1 MEGTKALF
9 LENLCRGAGQAFVRF
24 DYSGHG
30 ASEGAF
36 EDGTIGAWKN
46 DALAVLDR
54 LTEGPVVIAGSSL
67 GGWISLL
74 LAQERPERVKGITG
88 IAAAPDFTRQIAAL
102 LTPAQR
108 EQMKTDGFIEVPS
121 AYDPRPYVF
130 TRRLIEEGEA
140 HCLLDKKT
148 HIAAPVMLLQGMQ
161 DPDVPWQTAFR
172 IKTALQGG
180 SVRIFLSET
189 GDHRLSRPEDLEKI
203 GDMVGELSAA
213 AADGE

>member
-1 MEGTKALF
+1 MEGTKARF
-9 LENLCRGAGQAFVRF
+9 LEDRCRAAGQAFVRF

-46 DALAVLDR
+46 DALAVMDR
-54 LTEGPVVIAGSSL
+54 LTEGPAVIAGSSL
-67 GGWISLL
+67 GGWIALL
-74 LAQERPERVKGITG
+74 LAQERPERIKGVAG

-108 EQMKTDGFIEVPS
+108 ERMKTDGFIEAPS

-140 HCLLDKKT
+140 HCLLEKKT
-148 HIAAPVMLLQGMQ
+148 NIAAPVLLLQGMQ

-172 IKTALQGG
+172 IKAALQGG
-180 SVRIFLSET
+180 PVRIFLSET

-203 GDMVGELSAA
+203 GGMVEELST
-213 AADGE
+213 ERR